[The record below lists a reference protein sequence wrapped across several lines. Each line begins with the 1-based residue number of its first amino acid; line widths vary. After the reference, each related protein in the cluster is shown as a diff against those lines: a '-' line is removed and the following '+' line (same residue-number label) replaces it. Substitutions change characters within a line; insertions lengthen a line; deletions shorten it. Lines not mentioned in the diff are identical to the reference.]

1 MTAQNFKKT
10 FRSGSIIFK
19 EGEPGTAAYIIE
31 KGMVEIAALQRGERR
46 VMALLTEGE
55 IFGEMALIDDGLRSA
70 TAIAVQ
76 DTEVLVINR
85 EYVRD
90 RLDGTDP
97 LLKLFLHVILKRLRE
112 LDTDDRHSQK
122 EHKSDS
128 ERRRDRQQAWDSRDY
143 VLTQLRFQQDL
154 LNAFERRE
162 FRPYYQAIVSL
173 QTGEIAGL
181 EVLIRWNHPVRGL
194 VSPDEFIG
202 VMEETGLI
210 VPIGLWIFEE
220 ACRALLRFQESLP
233 HGRKEPPLYMSINT
247 SSRQFLDQNFIGR
260 IGSVVYDSGV
270 DPRHVVVEITER
282 VLMQDPDRAAIAL
295 DKLKELGLRVAVDDF
310 GTGYSSLN
318 YLHRFPID
326 VLKVDRSFVSS
337 MLLNRKSQ
345 GIVRAL
351 TELAEI
357 NQMEVIAEGI
367 DHRDQI
373 NLLQDYGCRYG
384 QGFLFTRPMSEA
396 QMSPLLKAGTHWHEL
411 IARSVLLQAEP

>member
-1 MTAQNFKKT
+1 VTTQNFKKT

-112 LDTDDRHSQK
+112 LDTDDRRSQS
-122 EHKSDS
+122 EHNPGS

-173 QTGEIAGL
+173 ETGEIAGL

-220 ACRALLRFQESLP
+220 ACQALLRFQENLP
-233 HGRKEPPLYMSINT
+233 QARKGPSLYMSINT

-351 TELAEI
+351 TELAQI
-357 NQMEVIAEGI
+357 NHMEVIAEGI

-396 QMSPLLKAGTHWHEL
+396 QMSPLLKTGTHWHEL
-411 IARSVLLQAEP
+411 ISSPVLLKAEP

>member
-1 MTAQNFKKT
+1 MTTQNFKKT
-10 FRSGSIIFK
+10 FRSGSIIFR
-19 EGEPGTAAYIIE
+19 EGEPGNAAYIIE

-112 LDTDDRHSQK
+112 LDTDDRRSQK
-122 EHKSDS
+122 ENKPDS

-220 ACRALLRFQESLP
+220 ACQALLRFQESLP
-233 HGRKEPPLYMSINT
+233 QGRTGPPLYMSINT

-351 TELAEI
+351 TELAQI
-357 NQMEVIAEGI
+357 NHMEVIAEGI

-396 QMSPLLKAGTHWHEL
+396 QMNPLLKTGTHWHEL
-411 IARSVLLQAEP
+411 IASPVLLKAEP

>member
-351 TELAEI
+351 TELAQI

>member
-1 MTAQNFKKT
+1 MTTQNFKKT

-112 LDTDDRHSQK
+112 LDTDDRRSQS
-122 EHKSDS
+122 EHNPGS

-173 QTGEIAGL
+173 ETGEIAGL

-220 ACRALLRFQESLP
+220 ACQALLRFQENLP
-233 HGRKEPPLYMSINT
+233 QARKGPSLYMSINT

-351 TELAEI
+351 TELAQI
-357 NQMEVIAEGI
+357 NHMEVIAEGI

-396 QMSPLLKAGTHWHEL
+396 QMSPLLKTGTHWHEL
-411 IARSVLLQAEP
+411 ISSPVLLKAEP

>member
-1 MTAQNFKKT
+1 MTTQNFKKT
-10 FRSGSIIFK
+10 FRSGSIIFR

-112 LDTDDRHSQK
+112 LDTDDRRSQS
-122 EHKSDS
+122 EHNPDS

-220 ACRALLRFQESLP
+220 ACQALLRFQESLP
-233 HGRKEPPLYMSINT
+233 QLRKGPPLYMSINT

-351 TELAEI
+351 TELAQI
-357 NQMEVIAEGI
+357 NHMEVIAEGI

-396 QMSPLLKAGTHWHEL
+396 QMNPLLKTGTHWHEL
-411 IARSVLLQAEP
+411 IASPVLLKAEP

>member
-1 MTAQNFKKT
+1 MTTQNFKKT
-10 FRSGSIIFK
+10 FRSGSIIFR

-70 TAIAVQ
+70 TATAVQ

-112 LDTDDRHSQK
+112 LDTDDRRSQ
-122 EHKSDS
+122 S
-128 ERRRDRQQAWDSRDY
+128 ERNPDGERHRDRQQAWDSRDY

-173 QTGEIAGL
+173 ETGEIAGL

-220 ACRALLRFQESLP
+220 ACQALLRFQESLP
-233 HGRKEPPLYMSINT
+233 HGRKGPPLYMSINT

-351 TELAEI
+351 TELAQI
-357 NQMEVIAEGI
+357 NHMEVIAEGI

-396 QMSPLLKAGTHWHEL
+396 QMSPLLRTGTHWHEL
-411 IARSVLLQAEP
+411 IASPVLLKAEP

>member
-1 MTAQNFKKT
+1 
-10 FRSGSIIFK
+10 
-19 EGEPGTAAYIIE
+19 
-31 KGMVEIAALQRGERR
+31 
-46 VMALLTEGE
+46 MALLTEGE

-70 TAIAVQ
+70 TATAVQ

-112 LDTDDRHSQK
+112 LDTDDRRSQK
-122 EHKSDS
+122 ENKPDS

-220 ACRALLRFQESLP
+220 ACQALLRFQESLP
-233 HGRKEPPLYMSINT
+233 QGRTGPPLYMSINT

-351 TELAEI
+351 TELAQI
-357 NQMEVIAEGI
+357 NHMEVIAEGI

-396 QMSPLLKAGTHWHEL
+396 QMNPLLKTGTHWHEL
-411 IARSVLLQAEP
+411 IASPVLLKAEP